1 MSAMIYRGYSARIEY
16 SEEDECFV
24 GHLAGIRDIVG
35 FDGASL
41 ADATARFH
49 EAVDD
54 YLAACKELGQT
65 PNLPMARC

>member
-1 MSAMIYRGYSARIEY
+1 MTAMIYRGYSARIEY

-24 GHLAGIRDIVG
+24 GHLDGIRDIVG

-41 ADATARFH
+41 EEATAMFH

-54 YLAACKELGQT
+54 YLAACEKLGQA
-65 PNLPMARC
+65 PNLPMPG

>member
-1 MSAMIYRGYSARIEY
+1 MNVPTYMGYSARIEY

-41 ADATARFH
+41 AEATTKFH

-54 YLAACKELGQT
+54 YLAACEKLGQA
-65 PNLPMARC
+65 PNVPMPG